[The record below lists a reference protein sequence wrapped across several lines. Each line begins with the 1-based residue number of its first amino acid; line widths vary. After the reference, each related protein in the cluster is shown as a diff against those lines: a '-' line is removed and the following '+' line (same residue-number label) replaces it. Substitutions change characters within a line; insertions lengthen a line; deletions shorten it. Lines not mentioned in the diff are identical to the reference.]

1 MINNQE
7 WTLNHDLEMVITQAK
22 ENFLKLDGSRLFITG
37 GTGFIGCWFLE
48 SLKYA
53 IESFNLN
60 IKATILTRS
69 TKAFNL
75 KAPHLASYK
84 NFNFFEGELL
94 TAKFPNTHYTHIIHA
109 ATESSADLNEN
120 NPLLMFNTIV
130 TGTKKILDF
139 AVERKINKVLFLSS
153 GAIYGRQ
160 PWELE
165 RVKESWYGD
174 VNCVDPKLTYAEAK
188 RAAEMLCAIYK
199 KQFGINT
206 AIARIFALLG
216 PYISLDIHF
225 AAGNFIRDALQGKE
239 IIVNGNGRPFRS
251 YLYAGDLI
259 IWLWHLLLNA
269 DNSEPY
275 NVGSDEMISIKDLAQ
290 KVSNLIGNNGFRI
303 LGDEDDGWNIGRYV
317 PDTRKIAKHYGLK
330 KIVTL
335 DDSILRTAYWH
346 GWKGKR

>member
-1 MINNQE
+1 MINNQG
-7 WTLNHDLEMVITQAK
+7 WSLNQDLNTVITHAK
-22 ENFLKLDGSRLFITG
+22 ANFSMLDGSHLFITG

-53 IESFNLN
+53 NESLNLN
-60 IKATILTRS
+60 IKATILTRNI
-69 TKAFNL
+69 KKFNL

-84 NFNFFEGELL
+84 NFNFLEGDLL
-94 TAKFPNTHYTHIIHA
+94 TAQFPYNDFTHIIHA
-109 ATESSADLNEN
+109 ATEASAELNQN

-130 TGTKKILDF
+130 TGTRKILDY
-139 AVERKINKVLFLSS
+139 AVDRDIKKILFLSS
-153 GAIYGRQ
+153 GAVYGRQ
-160 PWELE
+160 PWAIEKISE
-165 RVKESWYGD
+165 EWHGD
-174 VNCVDPKLTYAEAK
+174 VDCVDLKLTYAEGK

-199 KQFGINT
+199 KQFGLNI

-216 PYISLDIHF
+216 PYLSLDIHF
-225 AAGNFIRDALQGKE
+225 AAGNFIRDAMQGKE
-239 IIVNGNGRPFRS
+239 IIINGNGKPYRS

-290 KVSNLIGNNGFRI
+290 KVSSLIGNNGIRI
-303 LGDEDDGWNIGRYV
+303 LGSDDDGWNVGRYV
-317 PDTRKIAKHYGLK
+317 PDTTKILKDFGLK
-330 KIVTL
+330 KLVSL

-346 GWKGKR
+346 GWKG